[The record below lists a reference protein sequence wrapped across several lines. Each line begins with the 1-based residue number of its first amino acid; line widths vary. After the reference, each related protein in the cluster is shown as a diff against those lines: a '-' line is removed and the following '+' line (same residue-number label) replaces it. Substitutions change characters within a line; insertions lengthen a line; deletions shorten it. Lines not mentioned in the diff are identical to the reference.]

1 MSKVFK
7 NVITKSYRLILL
19 LILFLPGIRN
29 SIFAQPAANIP
40 VMNFQQFE
48 PTLHYSNDTIYII
61 NFWATWCV
69 PCRKELPEFEKI
81 HKDFSGQKVKVILTS
96 LDFPKQI
103 ENSLIPF
110 LEKNNITA
118 DVILL
123 NDPNSNVWI
132 DKVDTSW
139 SGSLPATL
147 IYNSSGRQFFE
158 KELNYESIKNIIQML
173 NNH

>member
-19 LILFLPGIRN
+19 FILFLTGIRE
-29 SIFAQPAANIP
+29 SAFSQTTSNIP
-40 VMNFQQFE
+40 VINFKQFE
-48 PTLHYSNDTIYII
+48 PNLHYSNDTIYVI

-81 HKDFSGQKVKVILTS
+81 HKDYSGQKVKVILTS

-103 ENSLIPF
+103 ENSLLPF
-110 LEKNNITA
+110 LKKNDITA

-132 DKVDTSW
+132 DKVDPSW
-139 SGSLPATL
+139 SGSLPASL
-147 IYNSSGRQFFE
+147 IYNSSDRQFYE
-158 KELNYESIKNIIQML
+158 KELDYESIQNIIQKL